1 MNVNLISLESSANC
15 SSAALLCY
23 RDGDTRVDEKISAQT
38 QGHAEQLLPMIDSLL
53 VQAGLTR
60 KDVHGVVF
68 GQGPG
73 GFTGLRIAA
82 GMAQGLGLGLDIPVF
97 PVSSLLAV
105 AESVRPVAP
114 GTVIASVLDARMQ
127 EAFVAA
133 WQESGNDE
141 LQAAEAPSLLAAD
154 QIPAWIAQIRQRV
167 AATLSASVGE
177 MESAD
182 NDRTD
187 NRTDLA
193 LPPVLLAGSGI
204 SAFPEVAAM
213 QDVSLFPDAEPR
225 AGLMARI
232 GLRAWMSGRFIPADQ
247 AAPLYV
253 RDKVAFTTQ
262 EREAGQG
269 GNPRATPLSAENA
282 SQQKANPTSAN
293 TSATTL
299 ATTSEQGAA
308 RHAAITHLQTNCVI
322 RPMCEEDIE
331 AVVRIECAVQ
341 SHPWTVGNFRDALK
355 AGYEA
360 WVVCHEQQIIAFSLQ
375 MMAPDVSHLLLIG
388 VLPEWQKRGLGAG
401 LLAWGETRVLA
412 CGLQTQV
419 LEVRPSNTGA
429 VSFYQRWGYEQIGV
443 RKGYYPAGRGGS
455 EDAWVLQ
462 KAVVS

>member
-23 RDGDTRVDEKISAQT
+23 RDGQTRVDEKVSAQT

-60 KDVHGVVF
+60 TDIHGVVF

-141 LQAAEAPSLLAAD
+141 LLAIEAPSLLAED
-154 QIPAWIAQIRQRV
+154 QIPAWIAQVRQRV
-167 AATLSASVGE
+167 AATLSASVGK

-182 NDRTD
+182 N
-187 NRTDLA
+187 NRTDTRA
-193 LPPVLLAGSGI
+193 HPATEAVLLAGSGI

-213 QDVSLFPDAEPR
+213 HDVSLFPEAEPR

-269 GNPRATPLSAENA
+269 GNPRATPLSEGNT
-282 SQQKANPTSAN
+282 SDQKADPTSAA
-293 TSATTL
+293 TSVA
-299 ATTSEQGAA
+299 TSEQGAA
-308 RHAAITHLQTNCVI
+308 RHAAIIHLQTNCVI

-341 SHPWTVGNFRDALK
+341 SHPWTVGNFRDALN

-429 VSFYQRWGYEQIGV
+429 VAFYQRWGYKQIGV
-443 RKGYYPAGRGGS
+443 RKGYYPAGRGQS